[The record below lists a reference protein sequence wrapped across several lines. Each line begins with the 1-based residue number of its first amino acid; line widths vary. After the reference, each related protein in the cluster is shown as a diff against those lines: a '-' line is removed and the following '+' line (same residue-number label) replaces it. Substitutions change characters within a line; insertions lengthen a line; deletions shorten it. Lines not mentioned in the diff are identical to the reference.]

1 MALEIQFASDVV
13 ELPSDDLL
21 VSWVALATGDKKRSD
36 VLIRIVDEDESA
48 ELNQSYRQ
56 KAGPTNVL
64 SFTFEV
70 PEGLPEEAAENAFLG
85 DLVICA
91 PVVLNEAIEQTK
103 PIFDHWAH
111 MVIHGCLHLQ
121 GYDHIEPDQARVM
134 ERLETDLLARINIPN
149 PYDISY

>member
-13 ELPSDDLL
+13 ELPSEDLL
-21 VSWVALATGDKKRSD
+21 VSWVALATHDKKKSD

-56 KAGPTNVL
+56 KAGATNVL
-64 SFTFEV
+64 SFSFEV
-70 PEGLPEEAAENAFLG
+70 PEGLPKEAAENDFLG

-134 ERLETDLLARINIPN
+134 ERLEIDLLARINIPN
-149 PYDISY
+149 PYEISK